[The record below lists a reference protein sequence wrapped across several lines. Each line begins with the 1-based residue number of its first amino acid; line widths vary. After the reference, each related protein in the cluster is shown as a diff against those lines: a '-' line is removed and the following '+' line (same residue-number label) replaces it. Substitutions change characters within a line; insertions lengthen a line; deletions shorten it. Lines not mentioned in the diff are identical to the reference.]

1 MLETARRR
9 YRVRLRRA
17 VAGSFL
23 AAASAA
29 ALSGMAT
36 APALAVAPSSVIETA
51 DVAESVAYDT
61 NGVVHGFDT
70 GSTVGLTAPAL
81 PALPVIAGPAVA
93 GIAGAGPTAAERL
106 AGVRSDLDQ
115 AVLLRLVTSEQADGF
130 YAQIQRRIAAGL

>member
-29 ALSGMAT
+29 ALSGMAPV
-36 APALAVAPSSVIETA
+36 PALAVAPSSVIETS
-51 DVAESVAYDT
+51 DLAESPDYDT
-61 NGVVHGFDT
+61 DGLVRGFDT
-70 GSTVGLTAPAL
+70 GSTVGLAVPAPL
-81 PALPVIAGPAVA
+81 VLAGPAVA
-93 GIAGAGPTAAERL
+93 GSANAGPTAAERL

-130 YAQIQRRIAAGL
+130 YAKIQRRVAAGL